1 MPMYYFH
8 LSDNGTLPDVDGT
21 DLSDL
26 SAARTHAFGV
36 VRELMFGSQ
45 GMSGHD
51 WSQWKMS
58 VHEDGGNEL
67 FSFLLSDFEA
77 GDGK

>member
-1 MPMYYFH
+1 MPMFYFH

-26 SAARTHAFGV
+26 SAARTHAFSV

-45 GMSGHD
+45 GMLNHD
-51 WSQWKMS
+51 WPQWRMS
-58 VHEDGGNEL
+58 VHDDGGNEL
-67 FSFLLSDFEA
+67 FSFPLLDIEA
-77 GDGK
+77 E